1 MFAAELQ
8 QRIIRNHGINL
19 ENYLLP
25 YEPYDV
31 NIDNTYISIIPFK
44 FFLVDTGI
52 EPMASNLNLEWR
64 TEAQSNTTKTK
75 FMFEQVI
82 LKTKDLLCVKL
93 FYHQNLYFEHKK
105 RPELV
110 IRQVTLTN
118 AIFHLYSIFNLSLMQ
133 TIRRQYQQT
142 LYYSH
147 S

>member
-52 EPMASNLNLEWR
+52 EPMASNLNLEVKYCNR
-64 TEAQSNTTKTK
+64 IDFFYFLNKIFFHIFFLLLKSVHPYLIIK
-75 FMFEQVI
+75 FKLCSGEQ
-82 LKTKDLLCVKL
+82 KL
-93 FYHQNLYFEHKK
+93 NPTPPKRSSCLNKLYL
-105 RPELV
+105 RLR
-110 IRQVTLTN
+110 ISY
-118 AIFHLYSIFNLSLMQ
+118 A
-133 TIRRQYQQT
+133 
-142 LYYSH
+142 
-147 S
+147 